1 MADPT
6 LQRCLLACRLAYGIQ
21 PAGQLLGIANQELI
35 GLIPP
40 VQTFLTG
47 PDSIDAALFGI
58 AADAMFL
65 AFRGTIIVNS
75 PDPLTRIIDW
85 LNDADAL
92 LIRGANLPGLVHQGF
107 RDALDALW
115 PALQPVLAAALA
127 DPAHANKPL
136 YVTGHS
142 KGGAL
147 ANLAA
152 ARIAATLVPQPP
164 PFDSRVQCITFAAAR
179 PGDQAF
185 ATAFDTLVPHA
196 IRCEY
201 QNDVVPHAP
210 PGALLA
216 AGLNAL
222 PDLSATANAL
232 FVSAGTL
239 SYYDWNNTL
248 RVESTELEIARIGH
262 LLLCLAEKGFTAIA
276 AAHSIDGPTDTGP
289 ASGYSLAFAGGI

>member
-21 PAGQLLGIANQELI
+21 PAGHLLGIANQALI
-35 GLIPP
+35 GLTPP

-92 LIRGANLPGLVHQGF
+92 LIQGANLPGLVHQGF

-115 PALQPVLAAALA
+115 PALQPV
-127 DPAHANKPL
+127 
-136 YVTGHS
+136 
-142 KGGAL
+142 
-147 ANLAA
+147 LAA

-262 LLLCLAEKGFTAIA
+262 LLLCLAEKGFTAVA
-276 AAHSIDGPTDTGP
+276 AAHSIDGPTESGP
-289 ASGYSLAFAGGI
+289 ASGYSIAFAGGV